1 MSATITREPFVI
13 LHVEDDLSHA
23 ELVRRSFEE
32 NRVAN
37 KLVLVT
43 DGEQA
48 LDYLFRR
55 GKFTDEQQYPFPHV
69 VLLDLRLPKIHGFDV
84 LKTIKETDEFHNL
97 PVIVLTTS
105 QAEED
110 VAKAYE
116 YNANSYVVKPVD
128 FEKFTNLMNDLGFY
142 WLGWNQY
149 PWK

>member
-1 MSATITREPFVI
+1 MSATVDKEPFIV

-37 KLVLVT
+37 NLILVT

-55 GKFTDEQQYPFPHV
+55 GKFSDNKRFPLPHV
-69 VLLDLRLPKIHGFDV
+69 VLLDLRLPKINGFEV
-84 LKTIKETDEFHNL
+84 LKSIKESDEYHNL
-97 PVIVLTTS
+97 PVVVLTTS
-105 QAEED
+105 LAEED
-110 VAKAYE
+110 AAKAYQ

-128 FEKFTNLMNDLGFY
+128 FDKFTALMNDLGFY
-142 WLGWNQY
+142 WLHWNHNPQ
-149 PWK
+149 P